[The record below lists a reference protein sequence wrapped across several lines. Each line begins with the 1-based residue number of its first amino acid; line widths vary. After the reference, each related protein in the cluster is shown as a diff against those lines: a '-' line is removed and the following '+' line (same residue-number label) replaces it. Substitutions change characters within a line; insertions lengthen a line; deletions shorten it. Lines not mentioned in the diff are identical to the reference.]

1 MNLEKR
7 YSMKVEK
14 LRSELTAYVNRNATD
29 REELEGRVEG
39 QVWDTK
45 ELQED
50 FEVLGFGAPYVVVR
64 RKADNVKGSLMFQHN
79 PRFYFN
85 FKEA

>member
-1 MNLEKR
+1 MDPIER
-7 YSMKVEK
+7 
-14 LRSELTAYVNRNATD
+14 LRSELTAHVNRNATD
-29 REELEGRVEG
+29 REKLEARVG

-50 FEVLGFGAPYVVVR
+50 FSVVGFGAPYVVVR
-64 RKADNVKGSLMFQHN
+64 RKHDNVEGTLMFQHN

>member
-1 MNLEKR
+1 MNE
-7 YSMKVEK
+7 VEQ
-14 LRSELTAYVNRNATD
+14 LRRELVAHTNRNATE
-29 REELEGRVEG
+29 REELEARVG

-50 FEVLGFGAPYVVVR
+50 FSVVGFGAPYVVVS
-64 RKADNVKGSLMFQHN
+64 RKADDVEGTLMFQHN
-79 PRFYFN
+79 PRFYYN

>member
-1 MNLEKR
+1 MDPIER
-7 YSMKVEK
+7 
-14 LRSELTAYVNRNATD
+14 LRSELTAHVNRNATD
-29 REELEGRVEG
+29 REELEGRVG

-50 FEVLGFGAPYVVVR
+50 FSVVGFGAPYVAVR
-64 RKADNVKGSLMFQHN
+64 RKVDNVEGTLMFQHN

>member
-1 MNLEKR
+1 
-7 YSMKVEK
+7 MKVEK
-14 LRSELTAYVNRNATD
+14 LRRELVAHVNRNATD
-29 REELEGRVEG
+29 REELEARVG

-50 FEVLGFGAPYVVVR
+50 FTLVGFGAPYVVAR

-79 PRFYFN
+79 PRFYYN

>member
-7 YSMKVEK
+7 YSMDPIER
-14 LRSELTAYVNRNATD
+14 LRSELTAHVNRNATD
-29 REELEGRVEG
+29 REKLEARVG

-50 FEVLGFGAPYVVVR
+50 FSVVGFGAPYVVVR
-64 RKADNVKGSLMFQHN
+64 RKHDNVEGTLMFQHN
-79 PRFYFN
+79 PRFYFS